1 MTGVRIAAAV
11 GAVALVALATY
22 RVRTGQNGR
31 AALGLLGATLLTLY
45 AADAT
50 AVLPDG
56 DGAVDDAGDALGG
69 WTYPFMG
76 AMAFLETSIPPVTL
90 VFPGEWAVML
100 GGAMAGEGHI
110 GIVPLIALVWVCS
123 AAGDS
128 ATFALGRRLGRPFL
142 LARGRRLGVTEPR
155 LAKLDAWLERYGP
168 PAVCLGRLVPL
179 VRPFGPLVAGASR
192 FPYRRFL
199 AWNVAGTLLFSL
211 VFCGLGY
218 LFYRSYDEVAAALSR
233 SAFAF
238 VALVAAGVTAYVVL
252 HRRRAHGGVAP

>member
-1 MTGVRIAAAV
+1 MGAV
-11 GAVALVALATY
+11 GLVALATY
-22 RVRTGQNGR
+22 RIRAGHNGR
-31 AALGLLGATLLTLY
+31 AALGLLAATLLTLY

-50 AVLPDG
+50 AVLPGG
-56 DGAVDDAGDALGG
+56 DGAVDDAGDALGA

-90 VFPGEWAVML
+90 VFPGEWTVML

-110 GIVPLIALVWVCS
+110 QIVPLIALVWACS

-128 ATFALGRRLGRPFL
+128 VTFALGRRLGRPFL
-142 LARGRRLGVTEPR
+142 LTRGRRLGVTEPR

-199 AWNVAGTLLFSL
+199 VWNVAGTLLFSL

-218 LFYRSYDEVAAALSR
+218 LFYRSYDEVAAGLSR

-238 VALVAAGVTAYVVL
+238 VALVAAGITGYVVL
-252 HRRRAHGGVAP
+252 RRRQARAEVAP